1 MEKIA
6 AVVSLLVAL
15 SVAAERLVEIV
26 KGLIPWLDLE
36 QVDQKW
42 EARRRCVL
50 QVLAVVA
57 GIVTVFLS
65 RGAIPTGL
73 VNLDDKSGVVALG
86 LLASGGS
93 GFWNSILTYVAKVKD
108 VKEAEVAVRRQVAL
122 AEAGEKVNQ
131 QTVKKWIAVA
141 EPGRIGYRRTRRLFL
156 FGSLLNFTSTELIG
170 TLSRFKFE
178 SSQPS
183 KRPNSFS

>member
-1 MEKIA
+1 MDKLA

-26 KGLIPWLDLE
+26 KGMIPWLNLE

-50 QVLAVVA
+50 QLLAVLA
-57 GIVTVFLS
+57 GMVTVFLS

-73 VNLDDKSGVVALG
+73 LNLNDWSGIVALG

-93 GFWNSILTYVAKVKD
+93 GFWNSVLTYVAKVKD
-108 VKEAEVAVRRQVAL
+108 VKEAEVAVKRQVAL
-122 AEAGEKVNQ
+122 AEAGEKVDQ

-141 EPGRIGYRRTRRLFL
+141 EPGKIG
-156 FGSLLNFTSTELIG
+156 
-170 TLSRFKFE
+170 
-178 SSQPS
+178 
-183 KRPNSFS
+183 